1 MSRSGYS
8 YDVDGWQLIR
18 WRGAVASAIR
28 GKRGQ
33 AFLHEMLAALD
44 ALPAKRL
51 IDGDLERDGE
61 VCAIGAVGR
70 ARGLDMTDIDPYDRE
85 TVAAK
90 FGLPH
95 ALVCEVAFVNDDDGW
110 RHDTPEARY
119 SRVREWVAGQLKKP
133 AEAGKEKDDGN
144 KE

>member
-8 YDVDGWQLIR
+8 EDTDTWDLVR

-33 AFLHEMLAALD
+33 AFLGEMLAALD
-44 ALPAKRL
+44 ALPEKRL
-51 IDGDLERDGE
+51 IENDLENAAG
-61 VCAIGAVGR
+61 VCALGAVGR
-70 ARGLDMTDIDPYDRE
+70 ARGIDMTKIDPYDHD

-95 ALVCEVAFVNDDDGW
+95 ALACEVAFVNDDGGW

-119 SRVREWVAGQLKKP
+119 ARVREWVVGQLKKEP
-133 AEAGKEKDDGN
+133 AEAGKEPKP
-144 KE
+144 